1 MRYACGGL
9 FLAICLTVSVF
20 STAALADPAT
30 LTMTLE
36 RPVFFIAPDE
46 TDIAAAAGTY
56 RVQEA
61 GPSALR
67 LIPTE
72 LTATSAAVQIQAMTI
87 THEEPLTSPVALQV
101 LEEEQDDQVHL
112 ILLLPGGGGLD
123 AVGSYSGTRSRAI
136 GTGLSRMQVQS
147 AVSQFRMMPPVSTVQ
162 PVPPAYVEQPA
173 AVVRV
178 PRAVAIVGGK
188 FAGPAADLEDTGVI
202 DMVADFVGPV
212 SWGYLRMNAPEIVV
226 GMIQEVQ
233 AGRMNANMLQGLA
246 SPDQLKALLT
256 TKYDMQQITTRSL
269 VPNPQSFLQDSK
281 VIGKAPEGSQGTFR
295 KPSTAA
301 TAARMYRKVDWAS
314 VVGLTQPAPNLEAVA
329 RTVRVTDFA
338 PQVLAMG
345 SLYDG
350 QTRRG
355 TVRIAAPKE
364 GTVTA
369 SLPPK
374 TPFRIVKIGA
384 ATGVFQKVTAAVS
397 ISGQVV
403 TPQVADLA
411 TSPPFT
417 IPVRSGQDVLVTVE
431 FVPHFDLFSGTFVG
445 NHQTAL
451 DIIGPNWFASVP
463 ASGRFEGIRI
473 GVVPALESSEIDI
486 VNTEFADARCGYA
499 IPQALTLSNAE
510 QRPHQVSI
518 VPDNFPDQFSF
529 TPFTV
534 SLGPGQTQKVALPIK
549 LHCVSNEPYIK
560 TFYLGLKV
568 RYETVERKP
577 GFTVRVIPPTYAWQK
592 KGELGSCSY
601 HMELY
606 IMSNGYRDLFGA
618 AFNNNLVFPRGYEL
632 AVYMVGGKIGEI
644 NLSLPANES
653 RTNRYGMVLAPLAA
667 NYPTLFGQLPQLK
680 MRCFKRGPF

>member
-1 MRYACGGL
+1 MAWN
-9 FLAICLTVSVF
+9 
-20 STAALADPAT
+20 
-30 LTMTLE
+30 
-36 RPVFFIAPDE
+36 RPGA
-46 TDIAAAAGTY
+46 
-56 RVQEA
+56 
-61 GPSALR
+61 SSLR
-67 LIPTE
+67 LLPSGDRPPVE
-72 LTATSAAVQIQAMTI
+72 IQASAI
-87 THEEPLTSPVALQV
+87 THEEPLASPVALPV
-101 LEEEQDDQVHL
+101 LEEGQDDQVHL
-112 ILLLPGGGGLD
+112 VLLLPGGGGLD
-123 AVGSYSGTRSRAI
+123 AIGSYSGTRSRAAI
-136 GTGLSRMQVQS
+136 GTSLNRMQVQS
-147 AVSQFRMMPPVSTVQ
+147 AASQMRVMPPPPAIQ
-162 PVPPAYVEQPA
+162 PAPPAYVQQPA
-173 AVVRV
+173 AIVRV
-178 PRAVAIVGGK
+178 PRPSDIVGGG
-188 FAGPAADLEDTGVI
+188 FAGPAVDVEDTGVI
-202 DMVADFVGPV
+202 DIVGDFVGPV

-233 AGRMNANMLQGLA
+233 AGRMNPNMLQELA
-246 SPDQLKALLT
+246 SPDHLKALLT
-256 TKYDMQQITTRSL
+256 TKYDMQQITTRGL
-269 VPNPQSFLQDSK
+269 EPNPQSGLESSN
-281 VIGKAPEGSQGTFR
+281 VIERGLPQGTVTT
-295 KPSTAA
+295 PSAA
-301 TAARMYRKVDWAS
+301 ASAARMYSKVDWAS
-314 VVGLTQPAPNLEAVA
+314 IVGVSQPGANLEAMA
-329 RTVRVTDFA
+329 RTVRITDFA
-338 PQVLAMG
+338 PQELAMG

-350 QTRRG
+350 QTLRR
-355 TVRIAAPKE
+355 TVRIAAPKA

-384 ATGVFQKVTAAVS
+384 ATGIFLRATAAVS

-431 FVPHFDLFSGTFVG
+431 FVPHFDLFSGTYVG

-451 DIIGPNWFASVP
+451 DVIGQNWFASVP
-463 ASGRFEGIRI
+463 VSGRFEGIRI
-473 GVVPALESSEIDI
+473 GVLPALESSEIDI
-486 VNTEFADARCGYA
+486 VNTQFADARCGYT

-510 QRPHQVSI
+510 QRPHQVTI

-529 TPFTV
+529 TPVTV
-534 SLGPGQTQKVALPIK
+534 SLGPGQTQKVGLPIK
-549 LHCVSNEPYIK
+549 LHCIGDQPFIK

-568 RYETVERKP
+568 GYEGTERKT

-601 HMELY
+601 HVELY

-644 NLSLPANES
+644 NLSLPPNAS

-667 NYPTLFGQLPQLK
+667 SYSTLFGQLPQLK